1 MITQQDYT
9 EIKKKLKNTKTRIQF
24 RNGNK
29 IDSLGYQGSLG
40 EPILLKD
47 KLTFSICDGKNID
60 NRKEYEITKNAPGLD
75 SLIEYLEH
83 MILFF
88 LEKTPVGTLTAKF
101 AMEGS
106 ILTRSK
112 LIQAFT
118 NTNKFCIPDGRS
130 LPSNCYAYKVLGISS
145 APNLSGRFLRHYDSD
160 GSTDSS
166 GSRSLGHTQEDSFKK
181 HKHGLDFSRINFKG
195 NLVEIMNMIYRSA
208 DTWYTWYWNE
218 EIMSP
223 FITGYTS
230 QHIDPE
236 YLLPPFT
243 RQSGS
248 KETKPKNTCY
258 ISFYRYDL

>member
-1 MITQQDYT
+1 MITQEDYI
-9 EIKKKLKNTKTRIQF
+9 EIKKKLENTKTRIQF
-24 RNGNK
+24 RNGDK
-29 IDSLGYQGSLG
+29 IDSLGYEGSLG

-60 NRKEYEITKNAPGLD
+60 NRKEYEITKSAPNLD
-75 SLIEYLEH
+75 SLNEYLEH

-88 LEKTPVGTLTAKF
+88 LEKTPVGALTAKF

-145 APNLSGRFLRHYDSD
+145 APNLSGRFLRHYDS
-160 GSTDSS
+160 SN
-166 GSRSLGHTQEDSFKK
+166 SRSLGDTQSDSFER
-181 HKHGLDFSRINFKG
+181 HRHEIDTSRINFEG
-195 NLVEIMNMIYRSA
+195 QLVKYVTLIYRSA
-208 DTWYTWYWNE
+208 DTWYTWYFAE
-218 EIMSP
+218 TIMSP
-223 FITGYTS
+223 FITGYS
-230 QHIDPE
+230 YEELDPE

-243 RQSGS
+243 DGR
-248 KETKPKNTCY
+248 
-258 ISFYRYDL
+258 

>member
-1 MITQQDYT
+1 MITQEDYI
-9 EIKKKLKNTKTRIQF
+9 EIKKKLENTKTRIQF
-24 RNGNK
+24 RNGDK
-29 IDSLGYQGSLG
+29 IDSLGYEGSLG

-60 NRKEYEITKNAPGLD
+60 NRKEYEITKSAPNLD
-75 SLIEYLEH
+75 SLNEYLEH

-88 LEKTPVGTLTAKF
+88 LEKTPVGALTAKF

-145 APNLSGRFLRHYDSD
+145 APNLSGRFLRHYDS
-160 GSTDSS
+160 SN
-166 GSRSLGHTQEDSFKK
+166 SRSLGDTQSDSFER
-181 HKHGLDFSRINFKG
+181 HRHEIDTSRINFEG
-195 NLVEIMNMIYRSA
+195 QLVKYVTLIYRSA
-208 DTWYTWYWNE
+208 DTWYTWYFAE
-218 EIMSP
+218 TIMSP
-223 FITGYTS
+223 FITGYS
-230 QHIDPE
+230 YEELDPE

-243 RQSGS
+243 DGRGS

>member
-1 MITQQDYT
+1 MITQEDYT
-9 EIKKKLKNTKTRIQF
+9 EIKKKLEKTKTRIQF

-29 IDSLGYQGSLG
+29 IDSLGYEGSLG

-60 NRKEYEITKNAPGLD
+60 NRKEYKITKNAPNLD
-75 SLIEYLEH
+75 SLNECLEH

-88 LEKTPVGTLTAKF
+88 LEKTPVGALTAKF

-145 APNLSGRFLRHYDSD
+145 APNLSGRFLRQYDS
-160 GSTDSS
+160 SN
-166 GSRSLGHTQEDSFKK
+166 SRSLGDTQSDSFER
-181 HKHGLDFSRINFKG
+181 HKHDIDNSRINFKG
-195 NLVEIMNMIYRSA
+195 ATVGMMLGTDRLHPN
-208 DTWYTWYWNE
+208 WYWDYGNTR
-218 EIMSP
+218 
-223 FITGYTS
+223 FYTMNTMLGDYIGVEHLS
-230 QHIDPE
+230 VE
-236 YLLPPFT
+236 YTDYYNGLDET
-243 RQSGS
+243 R
-248 KETKPKNTCY
+248 PKNICY

>member
-1 MITQQDYT
+1 MITQEDYT
-9 EIKKKLKNTKTRIQF
+9 EIKKKLEKTKTRIQF

-60 NRKEYEITKNAPGLD
+60 NRKEYKITKNAPNLD
-75 SLIEYLEH
+75 SLNEYLEH

-88 LEKTPVGTLTAKF
+88 LEKTPVGALTAKF

-145 APNLSGRFLRHYDSD
+145 APNLTGRFL
-160 GSTDSS
+160 
-166 GSRSLGHTQEDSFKK
+166 
-181 HKHGLDFSRINFKG
+181 
-195 NLVEIMNMIYRSA
+195 
-208 DTWYTWYWNE
+208 
-218 EIMSP
+218 
-223 FITGYTS
+223 
-230 QHIDPE
+230 
-236 YLLPPFT
+236 
-243 RQSGS
+243 
-248 KETKPKNTCY
+248 
-258 ISFYRYDL
+258 

>member
-145 APNLSGRFLRHYDSD
+145 APKLSGRFLRHYDSD

-166 GSRSLGHTQEDSFKK
+166 GSRSLGHTQEDSYKS
-181 HKHGLDFSRINFKG
+181 HHHGLDFSRINFKG

-208 DTWYTWYWNE
+208 DTWYTWYLNE

>member
-24 RNGNK
+24 RNGDK
-29 IDSLGYQGSLG
+29 IDSLGYEGSLG

-60 NRKEYEITKNAPGLD
+60 NRKEYEITKSAPNLD
-75 SLIEYLEH
+75 SLNEYLEH

-88 LEKTPVGTLTAKF
+88 LEKTPVGALTAKF

-145 APNLSGRFLRHYDSD
+145 APNLSGRFLRHYDS
-160 GSTDSS
+160 SN
-166 GSRSLGHTQEDSFKK
+166 SRSLGDTQGDSFGK
-181 HKHGLDFSRINFKG
+181 HKHKIDTSRIYFRGATVGMMIGTGRLDPNWYWDYGNTRFYTMDTMLSDDYVGVEHLSVEYTNYYDGLD
-195 NLVEIMNMIYRSA
+195 E
-208 DTWYTWYWNE
+208 
-218 EIMSP
+218 
-223 FITGYTS
+223 
-230 QHIDPE
+230 
-236 YLLPPFT
+236 T
-243 RQSGS
+243 R
-248 KETKPKNTCY
+248 PKNTCY